1 MTADSSASVVAGPI
15 PVAATLILASIAAF
29 ALDRLLR
36 RTSRQLRHAR
46 AHGSI
51 KAPRN
56 IAAAGAL
63 FVSRPVLFVTRIAV
77 WVGLLWLAGEIS
89 PSLRWLQSFV
99 YVVGRTV
106 ITAPVFML
114 NQRGY
119 SILDAIELPIAVLV
133 AWLVV
138 KYAGRLLEARLTRSG
153 RVDTGTRDAITLLG
167 RCVLGVAAA
176 LLILHAWG
184 VDMSSLAIAASVIGV
199 GIGFGLQNIT
209 SNFVSGL
216 LVSLERPIRPGD
228 FVKVGDLRGT
238 VKRIGL
244 RCTEIV
250 TLDRV
255 SILVPNSQILEKE
268 VVNWSY
274 GDPVYRLHVP
284 VSVEYDSDVATV
296 REALLEAAQSHRAV
310 LREPKPRVD
319 FHGFG
324 ESALEFELLV
334 WARDPKQQDSLLSD
348 INYRIEASLRAHGVE
363 VPFPQLDVR
372 VRAADVDE
380 PAPEERPSARDR
392 APRVD
397 GASAAGAGD
406 TNLNGAAGVDGMHN
420 GSARPSA
427 DALSGAFDQV
437 SDTHAWGDA
446 EIDALLARMRSPE
459 GVPVTD
465 RRYRL
470 RVYQRCFV
478 GCEAVDWLVGALA
491 ISRDEAVEIGRAL
504 AKRGAIHHVLH
515 EQPFKDGR
523 FFYRFRADEA
533 GDDVTAAPT

>member
-1 MTADSSASVVAGPI
+1 MPSAATSLVSSPAI
-15 PVAATLILASIAAF
+15 VAAVLILATAAAF
-29 ALDRLLR
+29 VLDRWLR
-36 RTSRQLRHAR
+36 RTSRRLQHAR
-46 AHGSI
+46 AHGGVEAARS
-51 KAPRN
+51 

-63 FVSRPVLFVTRIAV
+63 SISRPLLFAARMAV

-89 PSLRWLQSFV
+89 PSLRFVQTLV
-99 YVVGRTV
+99 YVVGRTA
-106 ITAPVFML
+106 ITAPLFML

-119 SILDAIELPIAVLV
+119 SILDVVELPFAVFV

-138 KYAGRLLEARLTRSG
+138 KYAGRLLEARLVRSG

-184 VDMSSLAIAASVIGV
+184 VDLRSLTIAASVVGV

-228 FVKVGDLRGT
+228 FVKVGDMTGT
-238 VKRIGL
+238 VKHIGL

-284 VSVEYDSDVATV
+284 IAVEYDSDVATV
-296 REALLEAAQSHRAV
+296 RSALLQAAESHRAV
-310 LREPKPRVD
+310 LRNPKPRVD
-319 FHGFG
+319 FQGFG
-324 ESALEFELLV
+324 ESALNFELLV
-334 WARDPKQQDSLLSD
+334 WARDPKQQAPLLSD
-348 INYRIEASLRAHGVE
+348 LNYRIEASLRAHGIE
-363 VPFPQLDVR
+363 IPFPQLDVR
-372 VRAADVDE
+372 VRSDDSADAVPQE
-380 PAPEERPSARDR
+380 HAKSFT
-392 APRVD
+392 
-397 GASAAGAGD
+397 GA
-406 TNLNGAAGVDGMHN
+406 N
-420 GSARPSA
+420 GSSQPASP
-427 DALSGAFDQV
+427 ALSGAFDEV
-437 SDTHAWGDA
+437 SDTRAWTET
-446 EIDALLARMRSPE
+446 EIDSLLERMRDAQ
-459 GVPVTD
+459 GVPVAD

-491 ISRDEAVEIGRAL
+491 ISREEAVEIGRVL
-504 AKRGAIHHVLH
+504 VERGAIHHVVN
-515 EQPFKDGR
+515 EQPFKDGH
-523 FFYRFRADEA
+523 FFYRFRADSSRDDES
-533 GDDVTAAPT
+533 GDAPAMAATSRRA